1 MDEGSQDNQDIVVL
15 PDHLFRHTLELDDLK
30 CRVQQ
35 AQSEKAFQMEE
46 WKEKYELIMDN
57 GTWTLNGRTII
68 PEDDDLQC
76 EIMAASYDHVTAGHL
91 LQLQGAVWLMSL
103 QVRFQ

>member
-15 PDHLFRHTLELDDLK
+15 PDHLFCHALELDDLE

-46 WKEKYELIMDN
+46 WKDKYRLIMDN
-57 GTWTLNGRTII
+57 GTWTLN
-68 PEDDDLQC
+68 
-76 EIMAASYDHVTAGHL
+76 S
-91 LQLQGAVWLMSL
+91 
-103 QVRFQ
+103 